1 MAAAH
6 HDTGV
11 CHLPRGPD
19 PDAIPQRAAD
29 AGVAPPLGCRHRQTG
44 EVSRIGRGRHTTRHS
59 EIYNVCKQTYICD
72 TPGFTSLNLPDVEKE
87 DLRFYFEEFVPF
99 EGKCRFNGCMHVSE
113 PGCAVKQAV
122 EDGIINYD
130 RYKSYT
136 DIFEEIKNKKK
147 Y

>member
-1 MAAAH
+1 MLF
-6 HDTGV
+6 
-11 CHLPRGPD
+11 LPRQAWSNSVFCLD
-19 PDAIPQRAAD
+19 
-29 AGVAPPLGCRHRQTG
+29 
-44 EVSRIGRGRHTTRHS
+44 
-59 EIYNVCKQTYICD
+59 NK
-72 TPGFTSLNLPDVEKE
+72 GFALH
-87 DLRFYFEEFVPF
+87 